1 MEEKNVKSIKS
12 LNKKYE
18 ENVTQSQEEILKNSL
33 LKKARGF
40 IVEEIIEE
48 SVKNENATNLSLV
61 KRKVTTKEIPP
72 DMNAIK
78 YLMEIE
84 NLNQDK
90 YSNLTDEEL
99 QQEKLNLLKLLKEE
113 DFNEGS

>member
-1 MEEKNVKSIKS
+1 MKSIKN

-18 ENVTQSQEEILKNSL
+18 VINAQSQEEILKNSL

-48 SVKNENATNLSLV
+48 SVKSENASNLNLV

-78 YLMEIE
+78 YLMELE

-90 YSNLTDEEL
+90 YSNLSDDEL
-99 QQEKLNLLKLLKEE
+99 QREKIKLLKLLKEE
-113 DFNEGS
+113 EVNADN

>member
-1 MEEKNVKSIKS
+1 MKSIKN

-18 ENVTQSQEEILKNSL
+18 VINAQSQEEILKNSL

-48 SVKNENATNLSLV
+48 SVKSENTSNLNLV

-78 YLMEIE
+78 YLMELE

-90 YSNLTDEEL
+90 YSNLSDDEL
-99 QQEKLNLLKLLKEE
+99 QQEKIKLLKLLKEE
-113 DFNEGS
+113 EVNADN

>member
-1 MEEKNVKSIKS
+1 MKSIKN

-18 ENVTQSQEEILKNSL
+18 VINAQSQEEILKNSL

-48 SVKNENATNLSLV
+48 SVKSENTSNLNLV

-78 YLMEIE
+78 YLMELE

-90 YSNLTDEEL
+90 YSNLSDDEL
-99 QQEKLNLLKLLKEE
+99 QREKIKLLKLLKEE
-113 DFNEGS
+113 EVNADN